1 MECVRV
7 NPLKR
12 PGDMSDLARR
22 LDVIGYGAQRAAHAP
37 THGIRPALLHV

>member
-7 NPLKR
+7 NPTKR

-22 LDVIGYGAQRAAHAP
+22 LDVIAYAVQRAAQGP
-37 THGIRPALLHV
+37 HGVRPALAHV